1 MLTST
6 LKAFILSARRKFA
19 VSNKIPDTKGC
30 QKCCVGELN
39 WRRLLTCAS
48 SRISICSI
56 LLFIHYLNLIG
67 GKKHTFLILSLMHT
81 SKATTKS
88 YQDTKIW
95 KWNDLYVFFIVFVSV
110 QSVTRTQAISTC
122 VEPSSLVSCCWS
134 GWSPCRSSCSSRSVF
149 ALQNLKFVFLTII
162 SEVLRI

>member
-6 LKAFILSARRKFA
+6 LKAFILSAHRKFA

-39 WRRLLTCAS
+39 WRRLLTCAL
-48 SRISICSI
+48 SRISICSHI
-56 LLFIHYLNLIG
+56 TVYTLFKSYW
-67 GKKHTFLILSLMHT
+67 GKNAK
-81 SKATTKS
+81 TKS

-110 QSVTRTQAISTC
+110 QSVTHTQAISTC

-134 GWSPCRSSCSSRSVF
+134 GWNPCRSSCSSRSVF
-149 ALQNLKFVFLTII
+149 AFQHLLFVFLTII